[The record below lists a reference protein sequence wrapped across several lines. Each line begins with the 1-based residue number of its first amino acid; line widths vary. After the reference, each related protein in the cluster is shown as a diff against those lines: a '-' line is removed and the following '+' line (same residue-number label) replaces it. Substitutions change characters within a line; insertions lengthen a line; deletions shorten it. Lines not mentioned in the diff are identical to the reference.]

1 MLDQPPRLTRISGE
15 QHRTEAM
22 RAIQLPPLHRGCNRR
37 EAIRHGNSGHEG
49 GLHRGDHCGSGG
61 IREYHRVCRNGRKK
75 VGWQE
80 LGKTDPGNKQRATD
94 PDGTDQSDHGE
105 QDEVTSSK
113 NRPPA
118 DRDNFVQNPSRCS
131 HRCKDDQEN
140 DSRPEEQSTFPAE
153 GIDGTGKNAITEAR
167 RLPESHTSHRTEAGW
182 IIPRSRRGH
191 EGGGDK
197 GEDGKKDFH
206 CGSICAGRGTDYRA
220 AMPLRAIVLI
230 LAMWNLFGTQKAAAL
245 APGDPAPA
253 VSAPN
258 QRGEIVA
265 FAEVYAKGPT
275 LVYFYPKADT
285 PGCTAQACS
294 LRDAFADLSGENLQI
309 LGVSRDSVES
319 QRKFQEK
326 YKLPFDLIADADGKV
341 AAAFGVP
348 SMLGLPVTARQS
360 FLIKDG
366 KIVWVAPK
374 AKTGDHAAEVQAAID
389 ALK

>member
-1 MLDQPPRLTRISGE
+1 M
-15 QHRTEAM
+15 
-22 RAIQLPPLHRGCNRR
+22 
-37 EAIRHGNSGHEG
+37 
-49 GLHRGDHCGSGG
+49 
-61 IREYHRVCRNGRKK
+61 
-75 VGWQE
+75 
-80 LGKTDPGNKQRATD
+80 
-94 PDGTDQSDHGE
+94 
-105 QDEVTSSK
+105 
-113 NRPPA
+113 
-118 DRDNFVQNPSRCS
+118 
-131 HRCKDDQEN
+131 
-140 DSRPEEQSTFPAE
+140 
-153 GIDGTGKNAITEAR
+153 ITETRWLAE
-167 RLPESHTSHRTEAGW
+167 PHTGNRAEAGRH
-182 IIPRSRRGH
+182 IPRRRCNH
-191 EGGGDK
+191 EKGGDER
-197 GEDGKKDFH
+197 EDRKKDFH

-230 LAMWNLFGTQKAAAL
+230 LVMWNLFETQKADAL
-245 APGDPAPA
+245 VPGDAAPV

-258 QRGEIVA
+258 QRGETVS

-294 LRDAFADLSGENLQI
+294 LRDAFADLSGDNLQI

-348 SMLGLPVTARQS
+348 SMLGLPVSARQS
-360 FLIKDG
+360 FLVKDG
-366 KIVWVAPK
+366 LIVWVAPK